1 MRQLRLRAV
10 GVAVGLGLSAAGL
23 FFGPLEAAAFTW
35 SIVSSPNVGTDNN
48 YLDGV
53 ACVSSSFCT
62 AVGSYDNGSG
72 TSQTLIESFDGTSWS
87 IVPSPNVGTVRS
99 GLGGVACL
107 SSSSCT
113 AVGSYRNGSNLD
125 QTLIESWDGT
135 NWSTVTSPS
144 AGIADYLFGVAC
156 TSPSFCT
163 AVGIYVPNEN
173 GGPQSLI
180 EAWNGTSWSIVPSPN
195 TESHYNYLDGVA
207 CVSSNFC
214 TAVGWYGNGSG
225 TSQTLI
231 EAWNG
236 SNWSIVSSPNGG
248 PGNNLLS
255 GVSCLSSKS
264 CTAVGYESDRTL
276 IESLNG
282 VRWSIVPSPSSAPPN
297 ILYGVSCISF
307 KSLKSCT
314 AVGGHAGGQ
323 TLIESKKANKWSI
336 VSSPSTGS
344 YSTLIGVACLSSGSC
359 TTVGYYVN
367 NSGVAQTLIESQ

>member
-10 GVAVGLGLSAAGL
+10 GVAVGLGLAAAGL
-23 FFGPLEAAAFTW
+23 FFGPLEAAASTW

-53 ACVSSSFCT
+53 ACVSSS
-62 AVGSYDNGSG
+62 
-72 TSQTLIESFDGTSWS
+72 
-87 IVPSPNVGTVRS
+87 
-99 GLGGVACL
+99 
-107 SSSSCT
+107 
-113 AVGSYRNGSNLD
+113 
-125 QTLIESWDGT
+125 
-135 NWSTVTSPS
+135 
-144 AGIADYLFGVAC
+144 
-156 TSPSFCT
+156 
-163 AVGIYVPNEN
+163 
-173 GGPQSLI
+173 
-180 EAWNGTSWSIVPSPN
+180 
-195 TESHYNYLDGVA
+195 
-207 CVSSNFC
+207 FC

-344 YSTLIGVACLSSGSC
+344 DSTLIGVACLSSGSC